1 MVSKT
6 ASFKPRSCFV
16 FFILFF
22 VLLVP
27 LFSFSFFLAH
37 LTHMIKNLERL
48 LVHLHP
54 STMGTKLSV
63 ISFSCKSFENSFR
76 IPRPYYQ
83 LMNENYLVCKKRVRF
98 SNYGHLNCML
108 AIHYFSFWEP
118 VLTEERINY
127 WFFFYFSRAFLISGI
142 RNNDNMTFANRMT
155 LSAITIPYSY
165 NEAFKTV
172 EYNIAGVDWTVL
184 HPTLRLT
191 YH

>member
-1 MVSKT
+1 MSHKWCLKRPLSSQGR
-6 ASFKPRSCFV
+6 ASF
-16 FFILFF
+16 FFLFF

-48 LVHLHP
+48 LVHLHL

-63 ISFSCKSFENSFR
+63 IRFSYKSFENSFR
-76 IPRPYYQ
+76 ISRPYYQ

-127 WFFFYFSRAFLISGI
+127 WFFFTSPAPSLSRGSE
-142 RNNDNMTFANRMT
+142 
-155 LSAITIPYSY
+155 ITIIWPLP
-165 NEAFKTV
+165 
-172 EYNIAGVDWTVL
+172 IQWL
-184 HPTLRLT
+184 
-191 YH
+191 

>member
-6 ASFKPRSCFV
+6 ASFKPRSSFS
-16 FFILFF
+16 FFSLFCPF
-22 VLLVP
+22 GS

-37 LTHMIKNLERL
+37 LTHMIKKNLERL
-48 LVHLHP
+48 LVHLHL

-63 ISFSCKSFENSFR
+63 IRFSWKSFENTFR
-76 IPRPYYQ
+76 ISRPYYQ

-127 WFFFYFSRAFLISGI
+127 WFFFLTSPAPSLSRGSE
-142 RNNDNMTFANRMT
+142 
-155 LSAITIPYSY
+155 ITIIWPLP
-165 NEAFKTV
+165 
-172 EYNIAGVDWTVL
+172 IQWL
-184 HPTLRLT
+184 
-191 YH
+191 